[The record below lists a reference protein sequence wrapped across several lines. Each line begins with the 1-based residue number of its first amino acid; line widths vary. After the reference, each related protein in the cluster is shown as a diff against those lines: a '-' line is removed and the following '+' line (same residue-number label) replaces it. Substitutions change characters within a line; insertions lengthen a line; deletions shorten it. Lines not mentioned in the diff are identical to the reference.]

1 MDFDTIIVGGGHN
14 GLVAAHYLAEA
25 GLKVLILERASKLGG
40 ACSTDELFPGYHFS
54 TCAHSF
60 VLFHPK
66 FVDDMRLKEYGLHVL
81 PRDPIAFHPFTSGK
95 HLLFWGAPEQT
106 IESIGRISADDSAAY
121 PRWQEFWRRAGA
133 IFEPFLLREPP
144 SFAEFASRYEGTRD
158 KEIFNKIMFG
168 TVRGL
173 LNEYFESDEVKSALA
188 STLDSGS
195 TYAPGSLLYGA
206 FHASVSHQIAAH
218 TGIGY
223 PRGGMGSVAQAMQ
236 RSIESQGVTIQTGA
250 AVECILVRDGRAI
263 GVRLADGTEVTAQV
277 VISNAD
283 PRRTFLKLIDRDVL
297 APRFVEQVQRLHA
310 LAGYMKLHCAVNG
323 LPDWRVLPGT
333 GPSHHHFAQA
343 SLGRSLDGIDQ
354 AWSQAQAGRMPDQCA
369 LALVVPSL
377 YDPELAPP
385 DHHTLTIW
393 VEYAPIRPRNSTWDE
408 LRESVTQKLIAQVA
422 EHAPNFPDIIEKSY
436 LYTPVD
442 MEARMGLTDGSM
454 HHVDMTPD
462 QMLDQRPLPSCANYR
477 TPIRNLY
484 LCGSGSHPGG
494 GVTGMPGHNAA
505 QAVIQD
511 WDSRAKT
518 QSSKVG

>member
-1 MDFDTIIVGGGHN
+1 M
-14 GLVAAHYLAEA
+14 
-25 GLKVLILERASKLGG
+25 
-40 ACSTDELFPGYHFS
+40 
-54 TCAHSF
+54 
-60 VLFHPK
+60 
-66 FVDDMRLKEYGLHVL
+66 
-81 PRDPIAFHPFTSGK
+81 
-95 HLLFWGAPEQT
+95 
-106 IESIGRISADDSAAY
+106 ESIGRISAHDAASY

-144 SFAEFASRYEGTRD
+144 SFAEFASRYKGTRD
-158 KEIFNKIMFG
+158 EEIFHRIMFG
-168 TVRGL
+168 TLRGL
-173 LNEYFESDEVKSALA
+173 LNEYFESHEVKSALA

-223 PRGGMGSVAQAMQ
+223 PRGGMGSVARAMQ
-236 RSIESQGVTIQTGA
+236 HSIQSQGVTVQTA
-250 AVECILVRDGRAI
+250 ATVERILIHDGRAI
-263 GVRLADGTEVTAQV
+263 GVRLTDGTEITAQV

-283 PRRTFLKLIDRDVL
+283 PRRTFLKLIDREVL
-297 APRFVEQVQRLHA
+297 DSCFVEQVQRLHA

-323 LPDWRVLPGT
+323 LPEWRVLPGA
-333 GPSHHHFAQA
+333 GLSQHHFAQA
-343 SLGRSLDGIDQ
+343 SVGRSLDAIDH
-354 AWSQAQAGRMPDQCA
+354 AWSEAQAGRLPDQCA
-369 LALVVPSL
+369 LGLVVPSI
-377 YDPELAPP
+377 YDPALAPAG
-385 DHHTLTIW
+385 HHTLTIW
-393 VEYAPIRPRNSTWDE
+393 VEYAPIRPRNGTWDD
-408 LRESVTQKLIAQVA
+408 LRESVTQKLISQVA
-422 EHAPNFPDIIEKSY
+422 EHAPNFPDIIEQSY

-511 WDSRAKT
+511 WGTRLRAQSRKI
-518 QSSKVG
+518 G